1 MGLLPGA
8 LFKKQCGVIK
18 TAMNASYSIIVLDVS
33 NFSFADQITA
43 ATLQGLVNREQPA
56 LFLDYGIYDDPNA
69 RRTNEDTMPED
80 IWQAK
85 YRQYLGNQ
93 DRHNLEG
100 YKQFYTIDTQESDS
114 LNEVVKH
121 FLSIVK
127 GVVVWDPTIEDSINI
142 AIMYASLEVLLP
154 ISPDRIDWAAQ
165 LDLLLSMIYAIDGK
179 IGFPFINGHWS
190 TFNHAAHQ
198 KS

>member
-1 MGLLPGA
+1 
-8 LFKKQCGVIK
+8 
-18 TAMNASYSIIVLDVS
+18 
-33 NFSFADQITA
+33 
-43 ATLQGLVNREQPA
+43 
-56 LFLDYGIYDDPNA
+56 
-69 RRTNEDTMPED
+69 MPED

-142 AIMYASLEVLLP
+142 AIMYASLEDLLP

-165 LDLLLSMIYAIDGK
+165 LDLSVVHDLRDRWQDRVSLYQWALEHLQPRCS
-179 IGFPFINGHWS
+179 S
-190 TFNHAAHQ
+190 